1 MFLGGPMAPQDKH
14 TPLVTLPQ
22 EDLEDMLSRAAE
34 RGARRALADVGLD
47 GENARE
53 DIRELRSLLQALNL
67 AKRTAWQTMVR
78 IATTGLLLALMAG
91 LAIKF
96 KQP

>member
-1 MFLGGPMAPQDKH
+1 MAPQDKH

-22 EDLEDMLSRAAE
+22 KDLEDMLSRAAE

-96 KQP
+96 KLFGGQ

>member
-1 MFLGGPMAPQDKH
+1 MAPQDKH

-78 IATTGLLLALMAG
+78 ISTTGLLLALMAG

-96 KQP
+96 KLFGGQ

>member
-1 MFLGGPMAPQDKH
+1 MAPQDKH
-14 TPLVTLPQ
+14 THLVTLPQ

-96 KQP
+96 KLFGGQ